1 LRALPIVVVV
11 ATAAVAEVVVAVVL
25 LVLLL
30 LLSAVAELENAM
42 LVDCDADD
50 AETPILSS
58 LKDAMLVDCDA
69 KETLRGLPESL
80 LFLVNIVK
88 PMNRK
93 KEATRVCWCAQDDA
107 MCYVLLVK
115 LVVWSGPQNSSYPR
129 QVRFFPPDFQ

>member
-1 LRALPIVVVV
+1 M
-11 ATAAVAEVVVAVVL
+11 AVVL

-50 AETPILSS
+50 A
-58 LKDAMLVDCDA
+58 
-69 KETLRGLPESL
+69 ETLRGLPESL